1 MLNDKEFV
9 LETMKKAGLNAAT
22 NFQVNSVN
30 MTGTKMYEQ
39 EEYIPDF
46 QEARLRKNMLERKAG
61 MTDGFI
67 CLSTAGRVVR
77 LIQNYDSNIYTQE
90 PEELPAQWGFKWS
103 TDPTKALPFIA
114 LSTSPYMTDD
124 CCTFNE
130 HVWRSGQD
138 NNVWEPG
145 SVGVSWSDLGTI
157 DDVMMGVIPT
167 PDEPTIEP
175 EPDPEPEEPDIPSYP
190 DFVQPTGAHDA
201 YQTGDIVNYN
211 GVLYKSKI
219 DNNVWSPDVY
229 PAGWEVYVT

>member
-1 MLNDKEFV
+1 MNDKEFV
-9 LETMKKAGLNAAT
+9 LETMKQAGLNAAT
-22 NFQVNSVN
+22 TFQLNYST
-30 MTGTKMYEQ
+30 MTGTQMYEQ
-39 EEYIPDF
+39 TGYIPDF
-46 QEARLRKNMLERKAG
+46 QAAKATKNMLERKAG

-130 HVWRSGQD
+130 HVWKSGQD

-157 DDVMMGVIPT
+157 DNVMMGVIPT
-167 PDEPTIEP
+167 PDEPTVEP
-175 EPDPEPEEPDIPSYP
+175 EPDPEPEEPDISSYP
-190 DFVQPTGAHDA
+190 NFVQPTGAHDA

-219 DNNVWSPDVY
+219 DNNVWAPDVY
-229 PAGWEVYVT
+229 PAGWEVYIS

>member
-30 MTGTKMYEQ
+30 MTGTEMYEQ

-46 QEARLRKNMLERKAG
+46 QAAKAAKNMLERKAG
-61 MTDGFI
+61 MTDGFV

-77 LIQNYDSNIYTQE
+77 LIQNYDSDIYAQE

-103 TDPTKALPFIA
+103 TDPKKALPFIA
-114 LSTSPYMTDD
+114 ISTSPYMIDD
-124 CCTFNE
+124 CCTFND
-130 HVWRSGQD
+130 HVWKSGQD

-157 DDVMMGVIPT
+157 DDVMAGIIIM
-167 PDEPTIEP
+167 PDEPTVE
-175 EPDPEPEEPDIPSYP
+175 PEPEEPDISNYP
-190 DFVQPTGAHDA
+190 DFIQPTGAHDA
-201 YQTGDIVNYN
+201 YNIGDIVKYN
-211 GVLYKSKI
+211 GILYKSLI
-219 DNNVWSPDVY
+219 NGNTYSPDTY
-229 PAGWEVYVT
+229 PAGWEVYQG

>member
-1 MLNDKEFV
+1 MNDKEFV
-9 LETMKKAGLNAAT
+9 LETMKKAGLNAAA
-22 NFQVNSVN
+22 NFQNNSVD
-30 MTGTKMYEQ
+30 MTGTEMYEQ
-39 EEYIPDF
+39 KEYIPDF

-61 MTDGFI
+61 MTDGFV
-67 CLSTAGRVVR
+67 CLSTAGHVVR

-124 CCTFNE
+124 CCTSNG

-157 DDVMMGVIPT
+157 DDVMMGVTPT
-167 PDEPTIEP
+167 PDEPTVEP

-219 DNNVWSPDVY
+219 DNNVWSPDAY
-229 PAGWEVYVT
+229 PSGWEVYIP